1 MKKLIFATLAL
12 LMSLSA
18 FAQETEC
25 ISKEL
30 DGSLTLR
37 VTGSGRNR
45 TDALEQAKK
54 QAVYDVLFNGV
65 IKGNTDY
72 NMRPIMTEV
81 NARQR
86 YQDYFDIFFMDRG
99 EYSKYVSMEDKR
111 FLSTRTPK
119 KNQSPYTALRS
130 IVIIPLKI
138 WFSTEISWRPRVDM
152 IRA

>member
-1 MKKLIFATLAL
+1 MVVIMKKFVFTLFAAL
-12 LMSLSA
+12 LCAGA

-37 VTGSGRNR
+37 VWGTGRNR

-54 QAVYDVLFNGV
+54 QAVYEVLFKG
-65 IKGNTDY
+65 ITKGNTDY
-72 NMRPIMTEV
+72 NMRPVMTEV

-99 EYSKYVSMEDKR
+99 EYLKYVSMEDKR
-111 FLSTRTPK
+111 AGSTRVHRNYRDVTVGTTVRVLVP
-119 KNQSPYTALRS
+119 Q
-130 IVIIPLKI
+130 LKA
-138 WFSTEISWRPRVDM
+138 RLKADGLL
-152 IRA
+152 

>member
-1 MKKLIFATLAL
+1 MKKLILTFFAAL
-12 LMSLSA
+12 LCAGA

-37 VTGSGRNR
+37 VWGTGRNR

-54 QAVYDVLFNGV
+54 QAVYDVLFQG
-65 IKGNTDY
+65 IRKGNTDY

-99 EYSKYVSMEDKR
+99 DYRKYISMEDKR
-111 FLSTRTPK
+111 AGSTRIKRNYRDVTVGVTVRVLVP
-119 KNQSPYTALRS
+119 Q
-130 IVIIPLKI
+130 LKARLK
-138 WFSTEISWRPRVDM
+138 EDGLL
-152 IRA
+152 

>member
-1 MKKLIFATLAL
+1 MKKIIFAMMAL
-12 LMSLSA
+12 LLTAGA

-25 ISKEL
+25 ISKEM

-37 VTGSGRNR
+37 VWGTGRNR

-54 QAVYDVLFNGV
+54 QAVYDVLFKG
-65 IKGNTDY
+65 ITRGNTDY

-99 EYSKYVSMEDKR
+99 EYRKYISMEDKR
-111 FLSTRTPK
+111 AGSTRTRRNYRDVTVGTTVRVLVP
-119 KNQSPYTALRS
+119 QLRS
-130 IVIIPLKI
+130 RLK
-138 WFSTEISWRPRVDM
+138 EDGLL
-152 IRA
+152 

>member
-1 MKKLIFATLAL
+1 MKKLLFAAIAL
-12 LMSLSA
+12 LLGAGA

-25 ISKEL
+25 ISKEM

-37 VTGSGRNR
+37 VWGTGRNK

-65 IKGNTDY
+65 TKGNTDY
-72 NMRPIMTEV
+72 NMRPVMTEV

-99 EYSKYVSMEDKR
+99 EYRKYISMEDKR
-111 FLSTRTPK
+111 AGSTRVTKRNYRDVTVGVTVRVLVP
-119 KNQSPYTALRS
+119 QLRAR
-130 IVIIPLKI
+130 LK
-138 WFSTEISWRPRVDM
+138 SDGLL
-152 IRA
+152 

>member
-1 MKKLIFATLAL
+1 MKKILFTLMAMFL
-12 LMSLSA
+12 AAGA

-25 ISKEL
+25 ISKEM

-37 VTGSGRNR
+37 VWGSGRNK

-54 QAVYDVLFNGV
+54 QAVYDVLF
-65 IKGNTDY
+65 KGITRGNNDY

-99 EYSKYVSMEDKR
+99 EYRKYISMEDKR
-111 FLSTRTPK
+111 AGSTRTRRNYRDVTVGTTVRVLVP
-119 KNQSPYTALRS
+119 QLRAR
-130 IVIIPLKI
+130 LK
-138 WFSTEISWRPRVDM
+138 EDGLL
-152 IRA
+152 

>member
-1 MKKLIFATLAL
+1 MKKILFTLMAL
-12 LMSLSA
+12 FLAAGA

-25 ISKEL
+25 ISKEM

-37 VTGSGRNR
+37 VWGTGRNK

-54 QAVYDVLFNGV
+54 QAVYDVLFKGV
-65 IKGNTDY
+65 TRGNTDY

-99 EYSKYVSMEDKR
+99 EFLKYVSMEDKR
-111 FLSTRTPK
+111 AGSTRVKRNFRDVTVGTTVRVLVP
-119 KNQSPYTALRS
+119 QLRAR
-130 IVIIPLKI
+130 LKADG
-138 WFSTEISWRPRVDM
+138 VL
-152 IRA
+152 

>member
-1 MKKLIFATLAL
+1 MKKILFTLMAL
-12 LMSLSA
+12 FLAAGA

-25 ISKEL
+25 ISKEM

-37 VTGSGRNR
+37 VWGTGRNK

-54 QAVYDVLFNGV
+54 QAVYDVLF
-65 IKGNTDY
+65 KGITRGNNDY

-99 EYSKYVSMEDKR
+99 EYRKYISMEDKR
-111 FLSTRTPK
+111 AGSTRTRRNYRDVTVGTTVRVLVP
-119 KNQSPYTALRS
+119 QLRAR
-130 IVIIPLKI
+130 LK
-138 WFSTEISWRPRVDM
+138 EDGLL
-152 IRA
+152 

>member
-1 MKKLIFATLAL
+1 MKKLLFSLFAAL
-12 LMSLSA
+12 LCAGA

-25 ISKEL
+25 ISKEM

-37 VTGSGRNR
+37 VWGTGRNR
-45 TDALEQAKK
+45 TDAMEQAKK
-54 QAVYDVLFNGV
+54 QAVYDVLFKGV

-99 EYSKYVSMEDKR
+99 EFLKYVSMEDKR
-111 FLSTRTPK
+111 AGSTRVRRNYRDVTVGTTVRVLVP
-119 KNQSPYTALRS
+119 QLRAR
-130 IVIIPLKI
+130 LK
-138 WFSTEISWRPRVDM
+138 EDGLL
-152 IRA
+152 

>member
-1 MKKLIFATLAL
+1 MKKILFTLMAL
-12 LMSLSA
+12 FLAAGA

-25 ISKEL
+25 ISKEM

-37 VTGSGRNR
+37 VWGTGRNK

-54 QAVYDVLFNGV
+54 QAVYDVLFKGV
-65 IKGNTDY
+65 TRGNTDY

-99 EYSKYVSMEDKR
+99 EYRKYISMEDKR
-111 FLSTRTPK
+111 AGSTRTRRNYRDVTVGTTVRVLVP
-119 KNQSPYTALRS
+119 QLRAR
-130 IVIIPLKI
+130 LK
-138 WFSTEISWRPRVDM
+138 EDGLL
-152 IRA
+152 

>member
-1 MKKLIFATLAL
+1 MKKILFTLMAL
-12 LMSLSA
+12 FLAAGA

-37 VTGSGRNR
+37 VWGTGRNK

-54 QAVYDVLFNGV
+54 QAVYDVLF
-65 IKGNTDY
+65 KGITRGNNDY

-99 EYSKYVSMEDKR
+99 EYRKYISMEDKR
-111 FLSTRTPK
+111 AGSTRTRRNYRDVTVSTTVRVLVP
-119 KNQSPYTALRS
+119 QLRAR
-130 IVIIPLKI
+130 LK
-138 WFSTEISWRPRVDM
+138 EDGLL
-152 IRA
+152 

>member
-1 MKKLIFATLAL
+1 MKKLVFAMLAL
-12 LMSLSA
+12 LLSAGA

-25 ISKEL
+25 ISKEM

-37 VTGSGRNR
+37 VWGTGRNR

-54 QAVYDVLFNGV
+54 QAVYDVLFKGV
-65 IKGNTDY
+65 TRGNTDY

-99 EYSKYVSMEDKR
+99 EYRKYISMEDKR
-111 FLSTRTPK
+111 AGSTRTRRNYRDVTVGTTVRVLVP
-119 KNQSPYTALRS
+119 QLRAR
-130 IVIIPLKI
+130 LK
-138 WFSTEISWRPRVDM
+138 EDGLL
-152 IRA
+152 